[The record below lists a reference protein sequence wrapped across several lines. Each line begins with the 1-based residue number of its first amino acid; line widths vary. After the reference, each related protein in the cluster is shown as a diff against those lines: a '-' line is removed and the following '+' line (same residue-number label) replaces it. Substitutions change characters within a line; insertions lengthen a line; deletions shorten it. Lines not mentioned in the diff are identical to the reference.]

1 MLSAAPQKQITMVRI
16 CQQPKI
22 MALKKGSVILKFTEF
37 IDQNADKFRRIK
49 DPVNPVN
56 APELVELTWEE
67 SDANQFIYD
76 TQELHDRYVQDHP
89 ELMVDLPEP
98 PGPGAAAKMA
108 AGDGSK
114 FRKFNTFGGKGKGKG
129 YGGGGG
135 KGYGGFNGGGFGGG
149 GFGGGGYGGF

>member
-1 MLSAAPQKQITMVRI
+1 MLTAAPQKQMTMVRI

-37 IDQNADKFRRIK
+37 IDQNAEKFRRIK
-49 DPVNPVN
+49 DPINPVN

-76 TQELHDRYVQDHP
+76 TQELHDRYVQDYP
-89 ELMVDLPEP
+89 DLMVDLPEP
-98 PGPGAAAKMA
+98 PGPGPAAKMA
-108 AGDGSK
+108 TEGTK

-129 YGGGGG
+129 FGG
-135 KGYGGFNGGGFGGG
+135 KGYAGGGGFGGGYGG